1 MIDWDKSGYNERRF
15 SEQPKIEGKDKFQTF
30 DEIKEISD
38 GIFSYKNFMGKS
50 FHDFIT
56 SVCNEI
62 SEESYAT
69 DHYEY
74 EVGDILPGI
83 GVAGKL
89 LTPVTKHIDAFELLL
104 SLRQMFSPRY
114 SMLFYTEFLRLKTG
128 ENFQALEL
136 NLGPKYKIAYFCGDF
151 TGGEINFYDKNIQ
164 YQIEPDELIIF
175 DALYLTSVKDVLS
188 GTRYCYVNYVY
199 EDPGVVMI

>member
-1 MIDWDKSGYNERRF
+1 MINWDKSNYDERRF
-15 SEQPKIEGKDKFQTF
+15 SKQPKVEGTDKFRTF
-30 DEIKEISD
+30 DEVKEISE
-38 GIFSYKNFMGKS
+38 GIYFYKNFMGKS

-56 SVCNEI
+56 SICNEI
-62 SEESYAT
+62 PEESYSK

-74 EVGDILPGI
+74 EVGDILPGN

-89 LTPVTKHIDAFELLL
+89 LTPVTEHIDAFELLL
-104 SLRQMFSPRY
+104 NLRQMFSPKY

-128 ENFQALEL
+128 ENFPSLEL

-151 TGGEINFYDKNIQ
+151 TGGEINFDDKNMQ

-175 DALYLTSVKDVLS
+175 DASYLTSVNDVLS

-199 EDPGVVMI
+199 EDPGVVMV